1 MIIRKAND
9 VAADPVEMTGAAGV
23 RIRRLVHEAD
33 GAPNFYMRQFTLD
46 PGGHTPEHTHEWEHE
61 CYILA
66 GEGVV
71 MTPDGEK
78 SVSAGDC
85 LFVGPDD
92 VHQFRNTG
100 AGELKFLCLVPK
112 SAK

>member
-1 MIIRKAND
+1 MIIRKADD
-9 VAADPVEMTGAAGV
+9 VAADPVEMAGAAGV
-23 RIRRLVHEAD
+23 KIRLLVQEAD
-33 GAPNFYMRQFTLD
+33 GARNFFMRQFTLD
-46 PGGHTPEHTHEWEHE
+46 PGGHTPRHTHEWEHE

-78 SVSAGDC
+78 PVSAGDC

-100 AGELKFLCLVPK
+100 GGELKFLCLVPK